1 MREARS
7 EKFALR
13 SARYSSAAETN
24 IFSVESRIRRISPAL
39 AKSERKPNKAQLD
52 AARRTSAPWYGFK
65 ANLAIAA

>member
-13 SARYSSAAETN
+13 SAIKSSAAETS
-24 IFSVESRIRRISPAL
+24 IFIAESRIRRISPAL
-39 AKSERKPNKAQLD
+39 AKSGGSQKTAQLE
-52 AARRTSAPWYGFK
+52 AARRTSAPWYGFR